1 MTVIETAQRL
11 RGAQRKVL
19 RLQRRLWLAELAL
32 WPAAL
37 LLAALVAVTGWLLW
51 RRKVVRAGGPRPG
64 PQAPPREY
72 AP

>member
-1 MTVIETAQRL
+1 MTVIEMSQRL

-32 WPAAL
+32 WPAAIVV
-37 LLAALVAVTGWLLW
+37 AALVLVTGRLLW
-51 RRKVVRAGGPRPG
+51 RRSAVRGEGPQPG
-64 PQAPPREY
+64 PQAAPREY

>member
-1 MTVIETAQRL
+1 MTVIEMSQRL

-32 WPAAL
+32 WPGAIV
-37 LLAALVAVTGWLLW
+37 LAALALGAGWLLW
-51 RRKVVRAGGPRPG
+51 RRSAVRAGGTRPG
-64 PQAPPREY
+64 PKAPPREY